1 MRIREIMSENHD
13 NHIYMPSEIMSEQ
26 EQNVSERFV
35 TDLEKGLGQEDVK
48 KRIAEGKVNGDTNV
62 KTKTVG
68 QILREN
74 IVTFFNFV
82 FIVLAV
88 LIFFFID
95 SHENTLSVLGN
106 FGFMLLII
114 FNALVGIIQEL
125 RAKRTIDKLSL
136 ISAPKAIVLRDGQEQ
151 EIAIKDIVLDD
162 LTILSSGSQICADAI
177 VAEGSIEV
185 NESLITGEPD
195 AILKNPGDE
204 IMSGSFV
211 VSGTAKAQVEHV
223 GADNFATKISSGAKY
238 FKKPNSEIWRSLM
251 FIVKVMASII
261 VPLGIML
268 FCVKYFVQNNPE
280 EAQKTITTLL
290 GYKISSHLS
299 ETVLGTVATVIGMIP
314 SGLVALSST
323 VFCVSV
329 MRLSRHKTLAQDLYC
344 VETLARVDVLCLDKT
359 GTITEGTMEVNEVM
373 PAKGKNVDDI
383 NQIIKN
389 VTSALED
396 DNATINALR
405 TYVGELQSLGTIE
418 QVVPFSSQRKWS
430 GARIDGVS
438 YVIGAPEFVF
448 KKRTKAMENTVSE
461 MAQKGFRV
469 MVVAS
474 SKNMFGDGT
483 LPKTLSLESYI
494 FITDKIRKEAPD
506 TLRFFKQEGVTVKII
521 SGDNP
526 QTVRAVAMRA
536 GLENCDNIVDMSTLK
551 TEEEV
556 FEAATKYTIF
566 GRVLPDQKLMLVKAL
581 KKAGH
586 TVAMTG
592 DGVNDVLALKEAD
605 CSVAMA
611 SGSDAAKN
619 VSSLVLLDSNFSSMP
634 KVVAEGR
641 RSINNLERSAAL
653 YIMKTI
659 YNTLLALLF
668 MIVVDPLPFTPQNL
682 TIMGMVT
689 IGIPSVVL
697 ALEPNADRV
706 TGRFLPKVL
715 SNALPGGITV
725 LMGAIAVIICNRFFL
740 TDITDAQSQTV
751 FIWIIT
757 FVGFLLLFKVSL
769 PTKLSSWSAFF
780 GISDYMAEKA
790 KEEARAQKIDSS
802 LYDGYVDEK
811 EKRYSLTNGVVMQ
824 VVDSDNPKPQKEK
837 KKRRKFGKSKWLVV
851 LNLFT
856 YIAMVFLF
864 VGSYFL
870 SINVIV
876 NGRNIDIVQIVRTFF
891 RLDNHITWK
900 MGKAMLAIGAILTIA
915 YVGFV
920 AIMNQIKLEHG
931 EAIEQKFERLDA
943 KMRVKAPKLK

>member
-13 NHIYMPSEIMSEQ
+13 HIYMPSEIMSEQ

-891 RLDNHITWK
+891 RLDNHITWE
-900 MGKAMLAIGAILTIA
+900 MGKAMLAIGTILTIA